1 MCPSLEGERYGD
13 SPNSHPSEVLQ
24 ALKRSLRSQK
34 KSTSRKNKIDLYPM
48 GPKGAGWGCAVGILN
63 KERTITTYR
72 TGYLKT
78 PIGIPPL
85 LYRVS
90 TRGTHTF

>member
-1 MCPSLEGERYGD
+1 
-13 SPNSHPSEVLQ
+13 
-24 ALKRSLRSQK
+24 
-34 KSTSRKNKIDLYPM
+34 M